1 MDRVSRPDCFPGR
14 MYVFVWPILFD
25 KPAKIHNNFIF
36 LNPGGCFFLTTL
48 TADIDDR

>member
-1 MDRVSRPDCFPGR
+1 MDRVSRPDCFPCH
-14 MYVFVWPILFD
+14 MCLFVWPILFD

-36 LNPGGCFFLTTL
+36 LNQCEWFFLTTL